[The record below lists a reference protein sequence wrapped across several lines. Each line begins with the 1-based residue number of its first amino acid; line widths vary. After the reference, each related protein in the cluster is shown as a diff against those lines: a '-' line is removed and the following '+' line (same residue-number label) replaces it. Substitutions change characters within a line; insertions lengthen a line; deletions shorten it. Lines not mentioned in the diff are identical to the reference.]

1 MKHLRCTEPDGSERG
16 TSTWR
21 NGSMKLIDVL
31 ISASNIQGPDAFFL
45 FPGKSCAALGK
56 FSYTKN
62 AESTTWFTRHV
73 IWKLFKALPPLKA
86 WPIQNG
92 FSVSCWFRLDPL
104 NNLHIETDKPY
115 LYCLR
120 TSKGIGYSG
129 HFVGGCLVITALKSK
144 GKGFQQCVAVEFTA
158 RRWHHVVIVH
168 EYSRWRSS
176 SIRCYADGKL
186 ANRVEMSWPV
196 SSHSRMVFR

>member
-1 MKHLRCTEPDGSERG
+1 MRCSRKVFINTIVFS
-16 TSTWR
+16 SV
-21 NGSMKLIDVL
+21 SK
-31 ISASNIQGPDAFFL
+31 
-45 FPGKSCAALGK
+45 K
-56 FSYTKN
+56 FYFDFWPKMVDSRAKD
-62 AESTTWFTRHV
+62 SIFS
-73 IWKLFKALPPLKA
+73 WKLLTALPPLKA

-196 SSHSRMVFR
+196 SSHSRHVFKLYPFLDKIFRIFDIRLRPK